1 VNPLAGSTR
10 QGRWQ
15 AVLLALSALFMAP
28 WTHAQSY
35 PNKTVRI
42 VVPSTAGDGS
52 DVLARTLANA
62 LTRSLGQSFV
72 VDNRPGAGGS
82 IGADAVAKSAPDG
95 YTVFLANGTTHGAT
109 PSLYPRLP
117 YDSIKDFTPVV
128 LICTAPNVLVVNRQ
142 VPAQTVAEYVA
153 LAKKS
158 PGQLTLASGG
168 NGSISHLSIEL
179 LKSMAGI
186 DVLHVPYK
194 GAAPALTDIASGQVS
209 GMIINVPSALP
220 LLQAG
225 KLKALGVTSLKPVA
239 ALPGVPTLDAAGV
252 PGYQTLAWFGF
263 MVPAGTPA
271 DVVRTLHDKT
281 VQALGQDEVKATLAK
296 LGADPSGLGP
306 AEFATHVKSEMA
318 KYARIIRDAGVKL
331 D

>member
-1 VNPLAGSTR
+1 MHNTQLLRA
-10 QGRWQ
+10 
-15 AVLLALSALFMAP
+15 ALLATLTALLAPSA
-28 WTHAQSY
+28 HAQTY
-35 PNKTVRI
+35 PSKSVRI
-42 VVPSTAGDGS
+42 IVPSTAGDGS

-109 PSLYPRLP
+109 PSLYPKLP
-117 YDSIKDFTPVV
+117 YDSVADFTPVV
-128 LICTAPNVLVVNRQ
+128 MIGTAPNVLVVNQ
-142 VPAQTVAEYVA
+142 KVPAQTVAEFIA

-179 LKSMAGI
+179 LKSMADI
-186 DVLHVPYK
+186 KVLHVPYK

-209 GMIINVPSALP
+209 GMIINIPSALP

-252 PGYQTLAWFGF
+252 PGYQTLAWFGL

-271 DVVRTLHDKT
+271 AVVDPLHQKT
-281 VQALGQDEVKATLAK
+281 GLALKQPEVQATLAK
-296 LGADPSGLGP
+296 LGGDPSGLGP
-306 AEFATHVKSEMA
+306 TAFAAHVKSEIA
-318 KYARIIRDAGVKL
+318 KYGKIIREGGVKL

>member
-1 VNPLAGSTR
+1 MHNTQLLRA
-10 QGRWQ
+10 
-15 AVLLALSALFMAP
+15 ALLATLTALLAPSA
-28 WTHAQSY
+28 HAQTY
-35 PNKTVRI
+35 PSKSVRI
-42 VVPSTAGDGS
+42 IVPSTAGDGS

-109 PSLYPRLP
+109 PSLYPKLP
-117 YDSIKDFTPVV
+117 YDSVADFTPVV
-128 LICTAPNVLVVNRQ
+128 MIGTAPNVLVVNQ
-142 VPAQTVAEYVA
+142 KVPAQTVAEFIA

-179 LKSMAGI
+179 LKSMADI
-186 DVLHVPYK
+186 KVLHVPYK

-209 GMIINVPSALP
+209 GMIINIPSALP

-252 PGYQTLAWFGF
+252 PGYQTLAWFGL

-271 DVVRTLHDKT
+271 AVVDPLHQKT
-281 VQALGQDEVKATLAK
+281 VLALKQAEVQATLAK
-296 LGADPSGLGP
+296 LGVDPSGLGP
-306 AEFATHVKSEMA
+306 TAFAAHIKSEIA
-318 KYARIIRDAGVKL
+318 KYGKIIREGGVKL